1 MCGDILM
8 KNCVVIYNPNSGHT
22 MNEANLKSVKN
33 ILPKHGYNVKI
44 MPTRYAGHAKE
55 IVSHLE
61 TCDLVISVGGDGTFN
76 EVVTGNMQ
84 RKNRLLVANIPIG
97 TTNDVG
103 MMFGYGKSFE
113 NNLKLL
119 MEGSKK
125 KIDIVTVNDRPF
137 VYVAGLGKFINIAY
151 DTPRYMKKKF
161 GYLAYLFEGV
171 KDFFRPIK
179 SYKVDYEVNGL
190 KKTGYFSFILISNA
204 NRIAGMNMF
213 YKDVRLDDNQFELLL
228 CNFPTRRSIIKALRL
243 LIDNDPNNVSGIE
256 FYKTSRVKFKFE
268 QYPKKAW
275 CIDGEKLD
283 RATREFEFKTINDF
297 EIMMPNKNVKKLFT
311 KKTNLIDD

>member
-1 MCGDILM
+1 MCGDNIM

-22 MNEANLKSVKN
+22 MDETNLKSVKN
-33 ILPKHGYNVKI
+33 ILPKYGYNVKI

-61 TCDLVISVGGDGTFN
+61 ICDLVISVGGDGTFN

-84 RKNRLLVANIPIG
+84 RKNKLLVANIPIG

-103 MMFGYGKSFE
+103 MMFGYGKNFE

-161 GYLAYLFEGV
+161 GYLAYLFEGI

-243 LIDNDPNNVSGIE
+243 
-256 FYKTSRVKFKFE
+256 
-268 QYPKKAW
+268 
-275 CIDGEKLD
+275 
-283 RATREFEFKTINDF
+283 
-297 EIMMPNKNVKKLFT
+297 
-311 KKTNLIDD
+311 

>member
-1 MCGDILM
+1 MCGDNIM

-22 MNEANLKSVKN
+22 MDETNLKSVKN
-33 ILPKHGYNVKI
+33 ILPKYGYNVKI
-44 MPTRYAGHAKE
+44 IPTRYAGHAKE

-61 TCDLVISVGGDGTFN
+61 ICDLVISVGGDGTFN

-84 RKNRLLVANIPIG
+84 RKNKLLVANIPIG

-103 MMFGYGKSFE
+103 MMFGYGKNFE

-161 GYLAYLFEGV
+161 GYLAYLFEGI

-283 RATREFEFKTINDF
+283 RATKEFEFKTINDF

>member
-1 MCGDILM
+1 MCGDNIM

-22 MNEANLKSVKN
+22 MDETNLKSVKN
-33 ILPKHGYNVKI
+33 ILPKYGYNVKI

-61 TCDLVISVGGDGTFN
+61 ICDLVISVGGDGTFN

-84 RKNRLLVANIPIG
+84 RKNKLLVANIPIG

-103 MMFGYGKSFE
+103 MMFGYGKNFE

-161 GYLAYLFEGV
+161 GYLAYLFEGI

-228 CNFPTRRSIIKALRL
+228 CNFPTRRSIIKALSL

-283 RATREFEFKTINDF
+283 RATKEFEFKTINDF

>member
-1 MCGDILM
+1 M
-8 KNCVVIYNPNSGHT
+8 KNCVLIYNPNSGHT
-22 MNEANLKSVKN
+22 MNSSNLKSAKK
-33 ILPKHGYNVKI
+33 ILPKYGYNVKI
-44 MPTRYAGHAKE
+44 VPTKYAGHAKE

-103 MMFGYGKSFE
+103 TMFGYGKNFE

-119 MEGSKK
+119 MEGSVKN
-125 KIDIVTVNDRPF
+125 IDICMVNDRPF

-151 DTPRYMKKKF
+151 ETPRYLKK
-161 GYLAYLFEGV
+161 GI

-179 SYKVDYEVNGL
+179 SYKVNYEVNGI

-204 NRIAGMNMF
+204 NRIAGMNIF
-213 YKDVRLDDNQFELLL
+213 YKDVKLDDNQFELLL
-228 CNFPTRRSIIKALRL
+228 CNFSTRRSIIKTLRL

-256 FYKTSRVKFKFE
+256 FYKANRVKFEFADI
-268 QYPKKAW
+268 PKKAW

-283 RATREFEFKTINDF
+283 RAGKVFEFKTVNDF
-297 EIMMPNKNVKKLFT
+297 KILMPNKNIKKLFI

>member
-1 MCGDILM
+1 MCGDNIM

-22 MNEANLKSVKN
+22 MDETNLKSVKN
-33 ILPKHGYNVKI
+33 ILPKYGYNVKI

-61 TCDLVISVGGDGTFN
+61 ICDLVISVGGDGTFN

-84 RKNRLLVANIPIG
+84 RKNKLLVANIPIG

-103 MMFGYGKSFE
+103 MMFGYGKNFE

-161 GYLAYLFEGV
+161 GYLAYLFEGI

-297 EIMMPNKNVKKLFT
+297 EIMMPNKNVKKLFI

>member
-1 MCGDILM
+1 MCGDNLM

-22 MNEANLKSVKN
+22 MNEANLKSVKT

-179 SYKVDYEVNGL
+179 SYKVNYEVNGL

-228 CNFPTRRSIIKALRL
+228 CNFPTRRSIIRSLRL

-256 FYKTSRVKFKFE
+256 FYKTSRVKFEFE

-283 RATREFEFKTINDF
+283 RATKEFEFKTINDF

-311 KKTNLIDD
+311 KKTNLIDE

>member
-1 MCGDILM
+1 MCGDNLM

-33 ILPKHGYNVKI
+33 ILPKYGYNVKI

-103 MMFGYGKSFE
+103 MMFGYGKSFDS
-113 NNLKLL
+113 NLKLL

-137 VYVAGLGKFINIAY
+137 VYVAGLGKFINIDY

-161 GYLAYLFEGV
+161 GYLAYLFEGI

-179 SYKVDYEVNGL
+179 SYKVNYEVNGL

-256 FYKTSRVKFKFE
+256 FYKTSRVHFEFE

-275 CIDGEKLD
+275 CVDGEKLD
-283 RATREFEFKTINDF
+283 RATKEFVFKTINDF

-311 KKTNLIDD
+311 KKTNLIDE

>member
-33 ILPKHGYNVKI
+33 ILPKYGYNVKI

-61 TCDLVISVGGDGTFN
+61 ICDLVISVGGDGTFN

-84 RKNRLLVANIPIG
+84 RKNKLLVANIPIG

-103 MMFGYGKSFE
+103 MMFGYGKNFE

-119 MEGSKK
+119 MDGSKK
-125 KIDIVTVNDRPF
+125 RIDIVTVNGRPF

-161 GYLAYLFEGV
+161 GYLAYLFEGI

-179 SYKVDYEVNGL
+179 SYKVNYEVNGL

-228 CNFPTRRSIIKALRL
+228 CNFPTRRSIIRALRL

-283 RATREFEFKTINDF
+283 RATKEFEFKTINDF